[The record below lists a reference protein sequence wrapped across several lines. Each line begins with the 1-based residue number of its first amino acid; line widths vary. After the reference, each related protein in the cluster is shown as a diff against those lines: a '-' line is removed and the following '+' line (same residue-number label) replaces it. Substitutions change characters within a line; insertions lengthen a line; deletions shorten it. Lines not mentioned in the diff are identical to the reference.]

1 MVSYTELTVLSTIQF
16 TRFLEEKANQG
27 EKKKKCGDIVLDKQK
42 YSLNRHLLT
51 IPEEREKAD
60 SA

>member
-16 TRFLEEKANQG
+16 TRFLKEKTNWG
-27 EKKKKCGDIVLDKQK
+27 RKKKCGDIVPDKQK
-42 YSLNRHLLT
+42 SSLNRHLLT